1 MQILSSQSMHV
12 GAAREAQ
19 RDHIHLTCV
28 AKALLNTCKSIAP
41 CNKRLKGSDRVSWR
55 LCANGYLSCNCA
67 CMHNDLHTFAYVCAR
82 VGTCTIEN
90 VSMAHTLILKR
101 TKCSVPSIFA
111 ACDVYH
117 GQNCGG
123 CLWTTQ
129 DRMQQRRK
137 YTDGLHRAMPEK
149 EMFPRHEGFTS
160 EDCLSQGSRLRSS
173 LQQSPRPQS
182 QRSFAC
188 MCSGGVR
195 NRSYSK

>member
-1 MQILSSQSMHV
+1 MHV

-90 VSMAHTLILKR
+90 VSVAHTLILKR
-101 TKCSVPSIFA
+101 TKYSVPSIFA

-123 CLWTTQ
+123 CFGLLKIVCNKGGSTQ
-129 DRMQQRRK
+129 MDCTEQCQRRRCSHATK
-137 YTDGLHRAMPEK
+137 V
-149 EMFPRHEGFTS
+149 
-160 EDCLSQGSRLRSS
+160 SQ
-173 LQQSPRPQS
+173 
-182 QRSFAC
+182 
-188 MCSGGVR
+188 VR
-195 NRSYSK
+195 TA